1 MFVNTLVLRT
11 RVDVGES
18 FAELL
23 ARVRAG
29 DLEAFGHADVP
40 FERLVEVLDPERSQ
54 ARHPLFQ
61 VMLSF
66 QNLAQQVFE
75 LPGLRLSGVDAGAVT
90 AKFDLQVTVSGDSTD
105 GYLVELTYATD
116 LFDAATMEVFADRF
130 TRVLG
135 AAVADPVLPVG
146 DVDLLDEVE
155 RTEVLEVWNATEH
168 ELGGV
173 RTLVDVFA
181 GQVERTSDAVAV
193 VFEDESLTYAEFS
206 DRVNRLARH
215 LIGLGVGPDVRVGL
229 AMRRSTEL
237 LVGMYAVVTAGGAY
251 VPIDPDQP
259 AERNGYI
266 LDTAAPVVVLT
277 CERDGFVVP
286 GERSVPSLAI
296 DTLDVSGV
304 SAEPVTDADR
314 VAALCPGNTAYVIF
328 TSGSTGRPKGV
339 AVPHEAAVN
348 QIRWI
353 TAEYGLGP
361 ADVVLQK
368 TPVTF
373 DVSVWELFGTLA
385 VGARMVLA
393 THDGHRDPV
402 YLGRVIREQS
412 VTATSFVPSMLA
424 VFATSVTR
432 EDCVSLRTVL
442 VAGEAFPFSTAEQF
456 WRICD
461 AQLHNL
467 YGPTETT
474 VHATARAVVGV
485 EGGSVPMGG
494 PVWNTRVYVLDGRL
508 RPVPVGVAGEL
519 YLAGVQLARGY
530 VARPDLTAD
539 RFVASPFGGG
549 ERLYRTGDLVR
560 WTAAG
565 ELEYIGRT
573 DFQVKLRGLRIELGE
588 IETALLEHAAV
599 SQAVAAVR
607 REQLV
612 AYVVPD
618 GGVVFDQEAARSALA
633 AVLPGY
639 MVPST
644 FVVLD
649 RMPVNASGKT
659 DRKALPEPVF
669 EVRQFRA
676 PSTPVE
682 EIVAGV
688 FAEVLGVERVGAD
701 DDFFALGGN
710 SLIATQVAARLGA
723 ALDTSVPVRVLFE
736 ASTVVGLA
744 TRLAKQVGSGGRA
757 PLVARERPERVP
769 LSTAQQR
776 IWFLNRFDV
785 DTAAYNLPFMVR
797 LTGVV
802 DPRAVSDAFADVV
815 ARHEALRTVYPE
827 IDGEPQQ
834 VILPV
839 EQAVVPFESID
850 VDEQHLQ
857 SVAVDLA
864 RRGFDVT
871 VDVPF
876 RVALYRLASD
886 SYVLA
891 MVLHHIAADGFSFG
905 PLARDVVTAYAA
917 RVAGDA
923 PRWEPLQVQYADFA
937 LWQREVLGSED
948 DPESLISSQ
957 VGFWKNALAGV
968 PEQLD
973 LPADRPRP
981 AVASYRGAAHR
992 FSIGADLRSAIVD
1005 LARRTS
1011 TTEFMV
1017 VHAALSVV
1025 LARLANTDDVAIGTP
1040 VAGRGE
1046 AALDDLVGMFVNT
1059 LVLRTRVDVGESF
1072 AELLARV
1079 RAGDLEAFGHA
1090 DVPFERL
1097 VEVLDPE
1104 RSQARHPLFQVMLSF
1119 QNLAQ
1124 QVFELPGLRLSG
1136 VDAGAVTAKFDLQV
1150 TVSGDSTDGYL
1161 VELTYATDL
1170 FDAATMEVFADR
1182 FTRVLGAAV
1191 ADPVLPV
1198 GDVDLLDEVERTEVL
1213 EVWNATE
1220 HELGGVRTLVDV
1232 FAGQVERTSDAVAV
1246 VFEDESLTY
1255 AEFSDRVNR
1264 LARHLIGLGVGPDVR
1279 VGLAMRRSTEL
1290 LVGMY
1295 AVVTAGGAYVPIDPD
1310 QPAERNGYILDTA
1323 APVVVLTC
1331 ERDGFVVPG
1340 ERSVPS
1346 LAIDTLDVSG
1356 VSAEPVTDADRVA
1369 ALCPGNT
1376 AYVIFTSGSTGR
1388 PKGVA
1393 VPHSAIVNRLVWMQH
1408 EYPLGVDDVVLQK
1421 TPVTFDVSVWEFFW
1435 PLQVGARLV
1444 VAAPDGHRD
1453 PGYLVSVIARNSVT
1467 VVHFVPSM
1475 LAVFV
1480 AESAVVE
1487 CSSLRYVFASGEAL
1501 PPALAARARALLPGA
1516 GLHNLYGP
1524 TEAAVDVTFH
1534 EVTDAD
1540 VVSVPIGGPVWNTR
1554 VYVLDGR
1561 LRPVPVGVAGE
1572 LYLAGVQLARGYV
1585 ARPDLT
1591 ADRFVASPFGG
1602 GERLYRTGDLVRWTA
1617 AGELEYIGRTDFQVK
1632 LRGLRIELGEIETAL
1647 LEHAAVS
1654 QAVAAVRREQ
1664 LVAYVVPDGGVVFDQ
1679 EAARSALAA
1688 VLPGYM
1694 VPSTFVVL
1702 DRMPVNASGKTD
1714 RKALPEPVFEVRQFR
1729 APSTPVEEIVA
1740 GVFAEVLGVERVGA
1754 DDDFFA
1760 LGGNSLIATQV
1771 AARLGAALDTSVPV
1785 RVLFE
1790 ASTVE
1795 ALAARVEAHTFDGG
1809 RVPLVARE
1817 RPERVPLSLAQQRM
1831 WFLNQF
1837 DTESPVY
1844 NIPFALRLR
1853 GKLDIPALQIAV
1865 LDVIERHESLRT
1877 FYPYADPHPVQQ
1889 VVDAARVTPD
1899 LRPDVLRD
1907 EAQLWECMT
1916 QFVCRGFDVAHDVP
1930 LRARLFEVADD
1941 EHVLIIVV
1949 HHISADGWSA
1959 VPIARDVMRA
1969 YGARKDW
1976 AGPSWEPLPV
1986 QYADYSLWQRE
1997 VLGSEDDP
2005 NSLVSTQI
2013 SYWKEALAGLPDRL
2027 DLPFDKPVPESA
2039 SNQPGRVSLTVPDYV
2054 HERLVA
2060 TANESSATLFMVI
2073 HAALAVLLARLSGT
2087 RDIAIGTPVAGRGEQ
2102 ALDNLVGM
2110 FVNTLVL
2117 RTHVDPAVSFTDFI
2131 REAGDVAIDA
2141 FGHSDV
2147 PFERIVEVINP
2158 PRNDSRHPLFQVS
2171 LSFQNH
2177 ARPELRL
2184 SDLSVSQVEIE
2195 SHAVK
2200 FDLELVVSEVF
2211 GDAGVPA
2218 GLTAQFTYSA
2228 DLFTSS
2234 AAEALAGRFLRI
2246 LEAVSIDPSVSVG
2259 DIEMISID
2267 ERAALTS
2274 VHGAM
2279 GSGSGRIVDLLIAA
2293 SDEPNRIA
2301 VRFAG
2306 VSLTYGELDS
2316 ISSRLARQLISRG
2329 IGPED
2334 RVAVAVPRSIESV
2347 IAWWAVSKSGA
2358 AFVPIDPTY
2367 PVERIRH
2374 MIFDSGASLGLSA
2387 ASVKEELPA
2396 GIEWFSI
2403 EDELRSSDGLSS
2415 APIADDERVR
2425 TLRPENSAY
2434 VIYTSGTTGLP
2445 KGVVVPNAGVVNLSA
2460 EQVERYQLSPESR
2473 VLHFASPSFDASIL
2487 EWLMAVGVGAT
2498 MVIAPVGTYGGAELA
2513 GLLRSEAVTHA
2524 FITPA
2529 ALGSIDPAGLE
2540 HLRVVVTGGEACS
2553 GELVARWVVQLP
2565 DGSQRRFFNAY
2576 GPTESTVA
2584 SNVSDALV
2592 PGGSVVMGR
2601 PIRGMQAY
2609 VLDNR
2614 LNPVPVGVPGE
2625 LYLAGVQIARGY
2637 HRRTGLTSGRFVA
2650 NPFSSNERMYRT
2662 GDIVRWVGETEGF
2675 NGVVEYLGR
2684 ADDQVKLRGFRIE
2697 LGEVEAALS
2706 RVEGVAQAFA
2716 VVRSDDHRDDRLVG
2730 YVVPEAGS
2738 VVESSV
2744 VLDEVSQFLTAYMVP
2759 SAVVVLE
2766 QVPLTPNGKLD
2777 RKALPEP
2784 VFEVRQFRAP
2794 STPVEEIVAG
2804 VFAEVLGVERV
2815 GADDDFFAL
2824 GGNSLIATQV
2834 AARLG
2839 AALDTSVPVRVL
2851 FEASTVEALA
2861 ARVEA
2866 HTFDGGRAPLVA
2878 RERPERVPLSLAQ
2891 QRMWFLNRFDTGSAV
2906 NNIPVA
2912 IRLSGEL
2919 DVAALQAAVAD
2930 VLGRHESLRTV
2941 YPEVDGVGF
2950 QQVLSVAEVVPD
2962 LSPVAVAE
2970 SDLLARATEVVG
2982 AGFDVTVEVPLR
2994 VRLFAVSESEHVLV
3008 LVVHH
3013 IAADG
3018 FSMGPLTRDVV
3029 TAYAARVA
3037 GDAPRWEPL
3046 QVQYA
3051 DFALWQREVLGS
3063 EDDPESLISSQVGFW
3078 KNALAGV
3085 PEQLDLP
3092 ADRPRPAVASYRGA
3106 AHRFSIG
3113 ADLRS
3118 AIVDLA
3124 RRTSTTEF
3132 MVVHAALSVVLARLA
3147 NTDDVAI
3154 GTPVA
3159 GRGEAALDDLVG
3171 MFVNTLVLRTRVDVG
3186 ESFAELLARVRAG
3199 DLEAFGH
3206 ADVPFERLVEVLDP
3220 ERSQARHPLFQVML
3234 SFQNLAQQVFE
3245 LPGLRLSGV
3254 DAGAVT
3260 AKFDL
3265 QVTVSGDSTDGYL
3278 VELTYATDLFDA
3290 ATMEVFADRF
3300 TRVLGAAVADPV
3312 LPVGDVDLLDEV
3324 ERTEVLEVWNATE
3337 HELGGVRTLVDVFAG
3352 QVERTSDAV
3361 AVVFE
3366 DESLTYAEFSDRV
3379 NRLARHLIGLG
3390 VGPDVRVGLAMR
3402 RSTELL
3408 VGMYAVVTAG
3418 GAYVPI
3424 DPDQPAE
3431 RNGYI
3436 LDTAA
3441 PVVVLTCERDGFVVP
3456 GERSVPSLAIDTLDV
3471 SGVSAEPVTDADRV
3485 AALCPGNTAYVI
3497 FTSGSTGRPKG
3508 VAVPHEAAVNQIRWI
3523 TAEYGLGPADVVLQ
3537 KTPVT
3542 FDVSVWELF
3551 GTLAVGARMVL
3562 ATHDGH
3568 RDPVYLGRVIREQS
3582 VTATSFVPSM
3592 LAVFATSV
3600 TREDCV
3606 SLRTVLVAGEA
3617 FPFSTAE
3624 QFWRICDA
3632 QLHNLYGPTETTV
3645 HATARA
3651 VDVDVVSMPIGGPVW
3666 NTRVYV
3672 LDGRLRPVPVGV
3684 AGELYL
3690 AGVQLARGYVARPD
3704 LTADRFVASPFG
3716 GGERLYRTGDLVRWT
3731 AAGELEYIGRTDF
3744 QVKLRGLRIEL
3755 GEIETALLEHA
3766 AVSQAVAAVRREQLV
3781 AYVVPDGGVVFDQE
3795 AARSALAAVLP
3806 GYMVPSTFVVLDRM
3820 PVNASGKTDRKALP
3834 EPVFEVRQFRAPS
3847 TPVEEI
3853 VAGVFAEVLGVE
3865 RVGADDDFFAL
3876 GGNSLIATQIV
3887 SRLGGALDTQVPVRA
3902 LFETSSVCEL
3912 ATWVEQESGRKVR
3925 VPLVARIRP
3934 EWIPLSPAQQR
3945 MWFLNRFDPESTA
3958 YSIPLALRMTGTLD
3972 VDALGAAIG
3981 DLVVRHET
3989 LRTVYPETT
3998 NGPIQQILAASQVRL
4013 DFEPEDVAPDALESR
4028 VRAIVAVGFDVTAD
4042 VPVRMHLLRVTDEE
4056 HVLVVVVHHI
4066 SADGLS
4072 MVPLVRDIMT
4082 AYVARTAHTVP
4093 AWEPLEVQYADFAL
4107 WQREVLGSEDD
4118 PNSAASEQL
4127 DYWREAL
4134 VELPDQIDLPLDY
4147 PRPAQQ
4153 SFRGDRIE
4161 FTIGAHLH
4169 ASLRDLARARN
4180 ATVFMA
4186 VHAAFAALLARISG
4200 SSDIAVGTPIAGRAE
4215 QATEDIIGMFVNT
4228 LVLRLQVDGGA
4239 SFAELLSNARE
4250 TDLQAFANADVP
4262 FERLVEVLNPVRSTS
4277 RHPLVQVG
4285 FSFQNYEQSALE
4297 LPGLEIAP
4305 LDLESGTSQF
4315 DLHLIVID
4323 RYGDDGSPQGID
4335 AILTYATDLFDR
4347 ETAEAVAARFEQLLE
4362 ALVESPALP
4371 VGDHAL
4377 LLPQERDAV
4386 LGAWNDTAHGTDTGA
4401 TLVGLFDEQVSV
4413 HRDDVA
4419 LVYEGRRWTYGEF
4432 DSSVN
4437 RLARHLLGL
4446 GVGPEDRVALVI
4458 RRSPELLVGM
4468 YAIAKTG
4475 AAYVPVDPEQPSER
4489 NTYILD
4495 TAAPVAIVTTSGDRV
4510 EHGTAPV
4517 VELDLLD
4524 LDGLSDDPVTDDDR
4538 SAPLRPGNT
4547 AYVIFTSGS
4556 TGRPKGVAVSHAA
4569 IVNQLLWKREY
4580 FGIGSD
4586 DAVLLKTVATFDL
4599 SVWEFWSAL
4608 TSGARLVIATADG
4621 HRDPDYLLALL
4632 RDEQVTTLHT
4642 VPSMLSMLMT
4652 VAAGE
4657 VAPSLRQILA
4667 IGEALPAAVAQQFRA
4682 DNTATL
4688 YNLYGPT
4695 EAAVS
4700 VTVHEVGEADRTVV
4714 PIGVPEWNTAVYVLD
4729 DRLRPV
4735 PPGVAGELYLAGAQL
4750 ARGYH
4755 DRPDLSADR
4764 FVADPF
4770 GRGRMYRTGDIVR
4783 WNRAGR
4789 LEYLDRADFQV
4800 KVRGYRIEL
4809 GEVETVLRELPDV
4822 KDVAVL
4828 VRSTAHL
4835 GDRLVAYVVPTS
4847 EAFDAAATGAALAER
4862 LPSYMVPSAFV
4873 ELDALPLNTN
4883 GKLDRRALP
4892 DPELDAGQF
4901 RAPTDP
4907 VEEIVAVTVA
4917 ELLGVER
4924 AGLDDDFFELGGNSL
4939 LATQLTARLGAAL
4952 DTRVPVRTV
4961 FEASTVVALA
4971 ARLRP
4976 SVGHGARPALT
4987 AVPRPDRIPLS
4998 LAQQRMWILNR
5009 VDPESGVYNIP
5020 VAVRLTGALDV
5031 DALRAAVAD
5040 LFARHEVL
5048 RTVYPDSGD
5057 GPVQVVLPV
5066 AQALPELAPVDVTAD
5081 ELVDRLTEILGS
5093 GFDVT
5098 ASVPPVRVALLRLA
5112 ADEHV
5117 LAVVA
5122 HHISAD
5128 GYSMRPLVRD
5138 VMTAYLAHAAGET
5151 PGWEP
5156 LEVQYADYTLW
5167 QQSILGSEDDPE
5179 SELSRQLDYWAD
5191 ELFGVPEVLALPTD
5205 RPRPAR
5211 QSTVGES
5218 FTFTIGEELAQRIE
5232 KTAREHN
5239 ATVFMTMHAAFA
5251 VLLARLSG
5259 SEDIAVGTPTAGRGE
5274 EALDD
5279 LVGMFVNTLVLRTR
5293 VAGSATFADLLAQ
5306 AKEKD
5311 LAAFGNAD
5319 VPFERVVERLGVR
5332 RNSAYTP
5339 LFQAM
5344 LTFQNIDTGTFA
5356 LPGLEVAAL
5365 ETGADQAKFD
5375 LQCTVVERFS
5385 EAGALTALDVTF
5397 TYATALF
5404 DAATVET
5411 FGDRFV
5417 RILEAVGADPQVVLR
5432 SIDIRTDAERAR
5444 AARPKK
5450 ARTVAD
5456 LPALVAAAAAVA
5468 PDTVAF
5474 RHGEREVTLG
5484 EFAQRLDTMATTTG
5498 GALTAEALVS
5508 VVLNGLVPG
5517 MLPQLGAD
5525 GLAQLVRDVIA
5536 VAEGVDADAVGDAD

>member
-1 MFVNTLVLRT
+1 MTGDMAGKPARAIEDLPR
-11 RVDVGES
+11 
-18 FAELL
+18 LL
-23 ARVRAG
+23 AAVAEIEPNRVALTDGDTRIGYARLRDEIATLDIAMGGALGLDALFPVVLSNIAPALLGAPGLAG
-29 DLEAFGHADVP
+29 VVDALLDDA
-40 FERLVEVLDPERSQ
+40 VEVLGDDAAAPATVDPDTLV
-54 ARHPLFQ
+54 AR
-61 VMLSF
+61 
-66 QNLAQQVFE
+66 
-75 LPGLRLSGVDAGAVT
+75 
-90 AKFDLQVTVSGDSTD
+90 
-105 GYLVELTYATD
+105 
-116 LFDAATMEVFADRF
+116 FDAQ
-130 TRVLG
+130 
-135 AAVADPVLPVG
+135 VA
-146 DVDLLDEVE
+146 
-155 RTEVLEVWNATEH
+155 RTP
-168 ELGGV
+168 
-173 RTLVDVFA
+173 
-181 GQVERTSDAVAV
+181 DAVALE
-193 VFEDESLTYAEFS
+193 FDGQALTYREF
-206 DRVNRLARH
+206 DVRANRLARH
-215 LIGLGVGPDVRVGL
+215 LIGLGVGPDARVGL
-229 AMRRSTEL
+229 AVRRSFDL
-237 LVGMYAVVTAGGAY
+237 LVGMYAIVKAGGAY
-251 VPIDPDQP
+251 VPLDPDHP
-259 AERNGYI
+259 ADRLAYVLEI
-266 LDTAAPVVVLT
+266 AEPVAVVT
-277 CERDGFVVP
+277 TGRDAVDLP
-286 GERSVPSLAI
+286 GSVPALTI
-296 DTLDVSGV
+296 DTLDLSEASGDPI
-304 SAEPVTDADR
+304 SPEERRGALTADH
-314 VAALCPGNTAYVIF
+314 LAYVIF

-339 AVPHEAAVN
+339 AVEHRAIVAN
-348 QIRWI
+348 IDWRQS
-353 TAEYGLGP
+353 EYGMR
-361 ADVVLQK
+361 ADDVVLQK
-368 TPVTF
+368 TPFTF
-373 DVSVWELFGTLA
+373 DVSVWEFFWPLQ
-385 VGARMVLA
+385 VGARLTIAVP
-393 THDGHRDPV
+393 DGHRDPA
-402 YLGRVIREQS
+402 YLAQTMIERG
-412 VTATSFVPSMLA
+412 VTTAHFVPSMLA
-424 VFATSVTR
+424 VYLTEPTAASVSTLRYVFAS
-432 EDCVSLRTVL
+432 
-442 VAGEAFPFSTAEQF
+442 GEALPPQTVARFYEISSA
-456 WRICD
+456 R
-461 AQLHNL
+461 LHNL
-467 YGPTETT
+467 YGPTEAAVDVTYFATSADDT
-474 VHATARAVVGV
+474 VVPIGAAVADTGL
-485 EGGSVPMGG
+485 
-494 PVWNTRVYVLDGRL
+494 YVLDEGL
-508 RPVPVGVAGEL
+508 RPVPDGVEGEL

-530 VARPDLTAD
+530 LRRPDLTSD
-539 RFVASPFGGG
+539 RFVADPFGEPGD
-549 ERLYRTGDLVR
+549 RMYRTGDLVK
-560 WTAAG
+560 TNEDG
-565 ELEYIGRT
+565 QIEYIGRT

-588 IETALLEHAAV
+588 IESALLDHPGVRQSVVVVHSDPALGDHL
-599 SQAVAAVR
+599 VAYLVTDGRDIERSELADAVR
-607 REQLV
+607 RRL
-612 AYVVPD
+612 PD
-618 GGVVFDQEAARSALA
+618 
-633 AVLPGY
+633 Y
-639 MVPST
+639 MVPSL
-644 FVVLD
+644 FVELD
-649 RMPVNASGKT
+649 EFPLGGSGKL
-659 DRKALPEPVF
+659 DRKALPAPDFSSLQREY
-669 EVRQFRA
+669 RA
-676 PSTPVE
+676 PSTATEHAV
-682 EIVAGV
+682 VAA
-688 FAEVLGVERVGAD
+688 FEQVLGIERLGVD
-701 DDFFALGGN
+701 DDFFELGGN
-710 SLIATQVAARLGA
+710 SLSATRVVARLSADHKVRIDVREFFDAPTA
-723 ALDTSVPVRVLFE
+723 AEL
-736 ASTVVGLA
+736 ASLVDA
-744 TRLAKQVGSGGRA
+744 AMASGGDGRA
-757 PLVARERPERVP
+757 PLVPQVRPELVP
-769 LSTAQQR
+769 LSLAQQR
-776 IWFLNRFDV
+776 MWFLNRFEPESAVNNIPVAIRLSGALDAAALQAAVTDVLGRHESLRTIYPDV
-785 DTAAYNLPFMVR
+785 D
-797 LTGVV
+797 GVG
-802 DPRAVSDAFADVV
+802 
-815 ARHEALRTVYPE
+815 Y
-827 IDGEPQQ
+827 QQ
-834 VILPV
+834 VLLV
-839 EQAVVPFESID
+839 DEVVPDLTPVPVAES
-850 VDEQHLQ
+850 
-857 SVAVDLA
+857 DLIA
-864 RRGFDVT
+864 RATEIVGTGFDVT
-871 VDVPF
+871 TQVPF
-876 RVALYRLASD
+876 RARLFAVTETGTAAEH
-886 SYVLA
+886 VL
-891 MVLHHIAADGFSFG
+891 VLVVHHIASDGFSMG
-905 PLARDVVTAYAA
+905 PLTRDVVTAYAA
-917 RVAGDA
+917 RVSGDA
-923 PRWEPLQVQYADFA
+923 PQWEPLAVQYADFA
-937 LWQREVLGSED
+937 IWQREVLGSEE

-957 VGFWKNALAGV
+957 VAFWRETLAGL

-981 AVASYRGAAHR
+981 AVASYRGASHR
-992 FSIGADLRSAIVD
+992 FVLDSGLRSAVRD

-1017 VHAALSVV
+1017 VHAALAVL
-1025 LARLANTDDVAIGTP
+1025 LARLSGTDDIAIGTP
-1040 VAGRGE
+1040 VAGRGD

-1059 LVLRTRVDVGESF
+1059 LVLRTQVEGGESF
-1072 AELLARV
+1072 EQVLGQV
-1079 RAGDLEAFGHA
+1079 RGADLEAFGQA
-1090 DVPFERL
+1090 DLPFERL
-1097 VEVLDPE
+1097 VEIIAPE
-1104 RSQARHPLFQVMLSF
+1104 RSTARHPLFQVMLTF
-1119 QNLAQ
+1119 QNLDS
-1124 QVFELPGLRLSG
+1124 ESLDLSG
-1136 VDAGAVTAKFDLQV
+1136 LTVASFDFDAALAKFDLQV
-1150 TVSGDSTDGYL
+1150 TVSDDAEGGYL
-1161 VELTYATDL
+1161 VDLTYATDL
-1170 FDAATMEVFADR
+1170 FDAATMEVFAER
-1182 FTRVLGAAV
+1182 LTRILTAV
-1191 ADPVLPV
+1191 VTEPALAV
-1198 GDVDLLDEVERTEVL
+1198 GDVDLLDEVERAEVL
-1213 EVWNATE
+1213 EVWNAAE

-1702 DRMPVNASGKTD
+1702 DRMPVNASGKT
-1714 RKALPEPVFEVRQFR
+1714 
-1729 APSTPVEEIVA
+1729 
-1740 GVFAEVLGVERVGA
+1740 
-1754 DDDFFA
+1754 
-1760 LGGNSLIATQV
+1760 
-1771 AARLGAALDTSVPV
+1771 
-1785 RVLFE
+1785 
-1790 ASTVE
+1790 
-1795 ALAARVEAHTFDGG
+1795 
-1809 RVPLVARE
+1809 
-1817 RPERVPLSLAQQRM
+1817 
-1831 WFLNQF
+1831 
-1837 DTESPVY
+1837 
-1844 NIPFALRLR
+1844 
-1853 GKLDIPALQIAV
+1853 
-1865 LDVIERHESLRT
+1865 
-1877 FYPYADPHPVQQ
+1877 
-1889 VVDAARVTPD
+1889 
-1899 LRPDVLRD
+1899 
-1907 EAQLWECMT
+1907 
-1916 QFVCRGFDVAHDVP
+1916 
-1930 LRARLFEVADD
+1930 
-1941 EHVLIIVV
+1941 
-1949 HHISADGWSA
+1949 
-1959 VPIARDVMRA
+1959 
-1969 YGARKDW
+1969 
-1976 AGPSWEPLPV
+1976 
-1986 QYADYSLWQRE
+1986 
-1997 VLGSEDDP
+1997 
-2005 NSLVSTQI
+2005 
-2013 SYWKEALAGLPDRL
+2013 
-2027 DLPFDKPVPESA
+2027 
-2039 SNQPGRVSLTVPDYV
+2039 
-2054 HERLVA
+2054 
-2060 TANESSATLFMVI
+2060 
-2073 HAALAVLLARLSGT
+2073 
-2087 RDIAIGTPVAGRGEQ
+2087 
-2102 ALDNLVGM
+2102 
-2110 FVNTLVL
+2110 
-2117 RTHVDPAVSFTDFI
+2117 
-2131 REAGDVAIDA
+2131 
-2141 FGHSDV
+2141 
-2147 PFERIVEVINP
+2147 
-2158 PRNDSRHPLFQVS
+2158 
-2171 LSFQNH
+2171 
-2177 ARPELRL
+2177 
-2184 SDLSVSQVEIE
+2184 
-2195 SHAVK
+2195 
-2200 FDLELVVSEVF
+2200 
-2211 GDAGVPA
+2211 
-2218 GLTAQFTYSA
+2218 
-2228 DLFTSS
+2228 
-2234 AAEALAGRFLRI
+2234 
-2246 LEAVSIDPSVSVG
+2246 
-2259 DIEMISID
+2259 
-2267 ERAALTS
+2267 
-2274 VHGAM
+2274 
-2279 GSGSGRIVDLLIAA
+2279 
-2293 SDEPNRIA
+2293 
-2301 VRFAG
+2301 
-2306 VSLTYGELDS
+2306 
-2316 ISSRLARQLISRG
+2316 
-2329 IGPED
+2329 
-2334 RVAVAVPRSIESV
+2334 
-2347 IAWWAVSKSGA
+2347 
-2358 AFVPIDPTY
+2358 
-2367 PVERIRH
+2367 
-2374 MIFDSGASLGLSA
+2374 
-2387 ASVKEELPA
+2387 
-2396 GIEWFSI
+2396 
-2403 EDELRSSDGLSS
+2403 
-2415 APIADDERVR
+2415 
-2425 TLRPENSAY
+2425 
-2434 VIYTSGTTGLP
+2434 
-2445 KGVVVPNAGVVNLSA
+2445 
-2460 EQVERYQLSPESR
+2460 
-2473 VLHFASPSFDASIL
+2473 
-2487 EWLMAVGVGAT
+2487 
-2498 MVIAPVGTYGGAELA
+2498 
-2513 GLLRSEAVTHA
+2513 
-2524 FITPA
+2524 
-2529 ALGSIDPAGLE
+2529 
-2540 HLRVVVTGGEACS
+2540 
-2553 GELVARWVVQLP
+2553 
-2565 DGSQRRFFNAY
+2565 
-2576 GPTESTVA
+2576 
-2584 SNVSDALV
+2584 
-2592 PGGSVVMGR
+2592 
-2601 PIRGMQAY
+2601 
-2609 VLDNR
+2609 
-2614 LNPVPVGVPGE
+2614 
-2625 LYLAGVQIARGY
+2625 
-2637 HRRTGLTSGRFVA
+2637 
-2650 NPFSSNERMYRT
+2650 
-2662 GDIVRWVGETEGF
+2662 
-2675 NGVVEYLGR
+2675 
-2684 ADDQVKLRGFRIE
+2684 
-2697 LGEVEAALS
+2697 
-2706 RVEGVAQAFA
+2706 
-2716 VVRSDDHRDDRLVG
+2716 
-2730 YVVPEAGS
+2730 
-2738 VVESSV
+2738 
-2744 VLDEVSQFLTAYMVP
+2744 
-2759 SAVVVLE
+2759 
-2766 QVPLTPNGKLD
+2766 D

-3651 VDVDVVSMPIGGPVW
+3651 VVGVEGGSVPMGGPVW

-3876 GGNSLIATQIV
+3876 GGNSLIATQV
-3887 SRLGGALDTQVPVRA
+3887 AARLGAALDTSVPVRV
-3902 LFETSSVCEL
+3902 LFEASTVEAL
-3912 ATWVEQESGRKVR
+3912 AARVEAHTFDGGR
-3925 VPLVARIRP
+3925 VPLVARERP
-3934 EWIPLSPAQQR
+3934 ERVPLSLAQQR
-3945 MWFLNRFDPESTA
+3945 YWFLNQFDTESSA
-3958 YSIPLALRMTGTLD
+3958 VDNIPIVVRLEGELDLRALRTAVAD
-3972 VDALGAAIG
+3972 VIA
-3981 DLVVRHET
+3981 RHET
-3989 LRTVYPETT
+3989 LRTVYP
-3998 NGPIQQILAASQVRL
+3998 NSPGGPYQVILPPDRTLPDLAV
-4013 DFEPEDVAPDALESR
+4013 PEVAESDLESETL
-4028 VRAIVAVGFDVTAD
+4028 AFLSTTFDVTRE
-4042 VPVRMHLLRVTDEE
+4042 VPVAMRIFRVRESE
-4056 HVLVVVVHHI
+4056 YILALVVHHV
-4066 SADGLS
+4066 SADGAS
-4072 MVPLVRDIMT
+4072 MTPFARDVMS
-4082 AYVARTAHTVP
+4082 AYVARMQGETP
-4093 AWEPLEVQYADFAL
+4093 SWEPLSVQYADFAL

-4118 PNSAASEQL
+4118 PDSIVAAQIEYWKRQLSGLPEQI
-4127 DYWREAL
+4127 
-4134 VELPDQIDLPLDY
+4134 ELPTDR
-4147 PRPAQQ
+4147 PRPPVQ
-4153 SFRGDRIE
+4153 SYRG
-4161 FTIGAHLH
+4161 
-4169 ASLRDLARARN
+4169 ASLHFTVDSDLHHRLLTVARRNN
-4180 ATVFMA
+4180 ATLFMV
-4186 VHAAFAALLARISG
+4186 VHAALAGLLARLTRT
-4200 SSDIAVGTPIAGRAE
+4200 SDIAIGTPIAGRGE
-4215 QATEDIIGMFVNT
+4215 RELDDLIGMFVNT
-4228 LVLRLQVDGGA
+4228 LVFRTRVDLA
-4239 SFAELLSNARE
+4239 QSFEELLKKTRDI
-4250 TDLQAFANADVP
+4250 DLGAFGHADVP
-4262 FERLVEVLNPVRSTS
+4262 FERLVELLNPVRSTA
-4277 RHPLVQVG
+4277 RNPLFQVG
-4285 FSFQNYEQSALE
+4285 LSFQNLAPVGFD
-4297 LPGLEIAP
+4297 LPGLKISTPDYELP
-4305 LDLESGTSQF
+4305 LAKTDLQLT
-4315 DLHLIVID
+4315 VYD
-4323 RYGDDGSPQGID
+4323 RYREDGSPERID
-4335 AILTYATDLFDR
+4335 ATFTYATDLFD
-4347 ETAEAVAARFEQLLE
+4347 EQTVVGFVERFVHLLE
-4362 ALVESPALP
+4362 T
-4371 VGDHAL
+4371 VGVDPSVPLGDIDL
-4377 LLPQERDAV
+4377 LTDSEQSQLF
-4386 LGAWNDTAHGTDTGA
+4386 GAWNDTAHGTDTGA

-5020 VAVRLTGALDV
+5020 LVLRLEGALNV
-5031 DALRAAVAD
+5031 GALERAIDAVVQ
-5040 LFARHEVL
+5040 RHETL
-5048 RTVYPDSGD
+5048 RTRYPSDQD
-5057 GPVQVVLPV
+5057 GPYQ
-5066 AQALPELAPVDVTAD
+5066 
-5081 ELVDRLTEILGS
+5081 G
-5093 GFDVT
+5093 
-5098 ASVPPVRVALLRLA
+5098 LLRSEEFEFDYRFEKISPEVELSDLLKESVGRGFSLHSA
-5112 ADEHV
+5112 PPWRVRIWEIAPEEHI
-5117 LAVVA
+5117 LTLVV
-5122 HHISAD
+5122 HHIATD
-5128 GYSMRPLVRD
+5128 GESMAPLARD
-5138 VMTAYLAHAAGET
+5138 VMTAYTAFANDES
-5151 PGWEP
+5151 PGWQP
-5156 LEVQYADYTLW
+5156 LAVQYADYTLW
-5167 QQSILGSEDDPE
+5167 QRAVLGSENDPE
-5179 SELSRQLDYWAD
+5179 APIAAQIEYWRKTLDSLPQWS
-5191 ELFGVPEVLALPTD
+5191 GVPVD
-5205 RPRPAR
+5205 RPRPTIPSHQGRTLAFSAPSSVREKLEALAR
-5211 QSTVGES
+5211 KSG
-5218 FTFTIGEELAQRIE
+5218 
-5232 KTAREHN
+5232 
-5239 ATVFMTMHAAFA
+5239 ATLFIVTHAALA
-5251 VLLARLSG
+5251 VLLSRTSG
-5259 SEDIAVGTPTAGRGE
+5259 DRDFAIGTPVAGRGLE
-5274 EALDD
+5274 EIDD
-5279 LVGMFVNTLVLRTR
+5279 VVGMFVNTLPLRTQVHPELPFAEFLDLVR
-5293 VAGSATFADLLAQ
+5293 ETDISAFD
-5306 AKEKD
+5306 
-5311 LAAFGNAD
+5311 NSD
-5319 VPFERVVERLGVR
+5319 VPFERIVEISGRSG
-5332 RNSAYTP
+5332 SP
-5339 LFQAM
+5339 DSQLFQVVFSFEPMKNAR
-5344 LTFQNIDTGTFA
+5344 FSI
-5356 LPGLEVAAL
+5356 PGLEIESL
-5365 ETGADQAKFD
+5365 DLFGSTAKFD
-5375 LQCTVVERFS
+5375 LQ
-5385 EAGALTALDVTF
+5385 LTMAQNPDNGDFVGEWI
-5397 TYATALF
+5397 YSADLF
-5404 DAATVET
+5404 EQATVQRLT
-5411 FGDRFV
+5411 DRFV
-5417 RILEAVGADPQVVLR
+5417 RVLTAVSDNPSVEVGRIPILTEEERRALLGGSETKDSESGKFLR
-5432 SIDIRTDAERAR
+5432 SSR
-5444 AARPKK
+5444 
-5450 ARTVAD
+5450 V
-5456 LPALVAAAAAVA
+5456 
-5468 PDTVAF
+5468 
-5474 RHGEREVTLG
+5474 
-5484 EFAQRLDTMATTTG
+5484 
-5498 GALTAEALVS
+5498 
-5508 VVLNGLVPG
+5508 
-5517 MLPQLGAD
+5517 LPQLFASNVEEDPEAPCLSIGETD
-5525 GLAQLVRDVIA
+5525 YTYQ
-5536 VAEGVDADAVGDAD
+5536 EVDARSSQIARLLVSEGLGTGDAVGIEFDGSFDSLCSLWAILQVGAAICSLNSGVNVQARQMLSAAVVTSRAAESLGSVGRIIDLGDAKVQDRLAATSTRSFSYSERLRPLTPDCPAWIDMAGEGTFTESVDHGTLAGWLTFTQDRIGLTYESRLSRLGRLGDLGGITAVLLAGVTGSAYVVAEQRTGFERVSGDAADSEWITHLALPPEMVSRVAVGEIEDLECLILDRFDDSISVTTEDVEVVSLGSEHLGAAGMVQD